1 MFRNAAAVL
10 RNFIFNLVK
19 ETRYL
24 RNVAAVLSKNA
35 AKLDN
40 IAARLANIA
49 AMLG

>member
-10 RNFIFNLVK
+10 RNFIFKQVK

-24 RNVAAVLSKNA
+24 RNVAAVLSENA